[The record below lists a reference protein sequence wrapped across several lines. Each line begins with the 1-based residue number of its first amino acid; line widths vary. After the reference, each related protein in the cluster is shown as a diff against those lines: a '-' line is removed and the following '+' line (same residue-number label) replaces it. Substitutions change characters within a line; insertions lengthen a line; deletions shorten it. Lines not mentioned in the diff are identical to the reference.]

1 MMEARLLE
9 NLAAYS
15 AQVAM
20 VIAAGAVIS
29 SISRVRAPRVR
40 HAWWRG
46 LLAAALML
54 PLFYG
59 AIPTPA
65 AAPVTSGLARPA
77 MVVLNVSMA
86 TGRVSSNAPIDWT
99 PIVLGVLAAGVAFRL
114 LWTAMGLWRLR
125 RLREAGT
132 SVPDHFTEL
141 QGALGTSA
149 EIRRARSAEQPVT
162 FGLWRPVVMLP
173 DSLFDQPASI
183 QQAVVC
189 HELLHVRR
197 RDWASLLG
205 EEAVRALFWFH
216 PAVWWALSRIQLTR
230 EEVVDAEVV
239 ETTRERRAYVE
250 ALMTFAD
257 EAPLTP
263 AAAFAR
269 RRHLFRRILL
279 ISKEVSMS
287 PARIAVSCLVMAAV
301 AGTGSWYAAWA
312 FPLQVSAPVTAPR
325 PGVVSV
331 AQLSDEIGPLERQAK
346 PVTAENPVP
355 RRTYAVS
362 PQYPTAAGEARG
374 LARIRVT
381 LDAQGRVAEVRDLGA
396 RSRMTFASQ
405 NGRITQLHESPVP
418 STDVDRL
425 FFAAAAE
432 AVRQWQFEPP
442 FDAPISFDVSVAF
455 APGMPGGPRIDVG
468 QADGPAE
475 QMERARREY
484 LLGLVD
490 AQRTAMVIPP
500 DRLPMIEAARNEL
513 LEMER
518 AVAERARAQASP
530 GGSATSAIITPRPID
545 AFELRSRYDLA
556 TEEYKR
562 LLAAHERALASQTA
576 GPSERELRA
585 ARERALAVEQQTQEQ
600 LARARSTAEARVRLF
615 EAEKVAASGAS
626 NAPVA
631 PVRVGGAV
639 RPPTRTRDVRPVYPE
654 EAKAAGVQ
662 GVVIAEVMIDAQGR
676 VEEAR
681 VLRSIPLLD
690 QAALDALRQ
699 WEFTPTLLNG
709 SPVPVIMTV
718 TVQFSLNDF

>member
-1 MMEARLLE
+1 MIDARLLE

-29 SISRVRAPRVR
+29 AISRVRAPRVR

-46 LLAAALML
+46 LLAAALVL

-59 AIPTPA
+59 AIPAPA
-65 AAPVTSGLARPA
+65 AAPVTSGLSGPA

-141 QGALGTSA
+141 QGVLGTSA

-173 DSLFDQPASI
+173 DSLFDQPANI

-257 EAPLTP
+257 DAPLTP
-263 AAAFAR
+263 AAAFSR

-331 AQLSDEIGPLERQAK
+331 AQLSGEIGPLERQAK

-362 PQYPTAAGEARG
+362 PQYPAAAGDVRG
-374 LARIRVT
+374 VLTLRAT
-381 LDAQGRVAEVRDLGA
+381 LDAQGRVAEL
-396 RSRMTFASQ
+396 RSLRA
-405 NGRITQLHESPVP
+405 P
-418 STDVDRL
+418 STDSVFKL
-425 FFAAAAE
+425 FAAAAIE

-484 LLGLVD
+484 LLGVID

-518 AVAERARAQASP
+518 AAAERTRAQGSP
-530 GGSATSAIITPRPID
+530 EGSATSAIITPRPID
-545 AFELRSRYDLA
+545 AFELRSRYERA
-556 TEEYKR
+556 AEEYKR
-562 LLAAHERALASQTA
+562 LLAENERALAGQTS

-585 ARERALAVEQQTQEQ
+585 AREQTLAVERQFEE
-600 LARARSTAEARVRLF
+600 RRSALEAGLRDSMPGV
-615 EAEKVAASGAS
+615 
-626 NAPVA
+626 
-631 PVRVGGAV
+631 VRVGGAV
-639 RPPTRTRDVRPVYPE
+639 LIPTKTKHVAPIYPE

-662 GVVIAEVMIDAQGR
+662 GVVIAETRISAEGR

-690 QAALDALRQ
+690 QAALDAIRQ